1 MEGLATGVEHQIE
14 LTAESLWSE
23 VAGRLRGA
31 LNDTTYGTW
40 FGEAQGL
47 ELSGDRFVIG
57 VPNDFTRD
65 WIEGHFRGLIGA
77 AIRDVTGEERP
88 IELRI
93 SDAGQLL
100 PELLIEP
107 EGNGGVA
114 HLQVEQV
121 AERIQ
126 PGKPESGGFNTKYT
140 FDSFVIGSSNRFAH
154 AAALAVAEA
163 PAQAY
168 NPLFIYG
175 STGLGKTHLL
185 QAVAQYVSERIPPE
199 IPALRE
205 PPRRSAASSADVGMN
220 PKYTFD
226 LFVIGS
232 SNRFAHAAA
241 LAVAEAP
248 AQAYNPL
255 FIYGGTGLGKT
266 HLMQAI
272 AQYVAEH
279 SSELSVRYVTSET
292 FMNDFINSLRD
303 KRIEGFK
310 QRYRTYDLLLVDD
323 VQFFEHKERIQEE
336 FFHTFN
342 SLYEAGSQIV
352 MSSDRPP
359 RDIATLEERLR
370 SRFEWGLI
378 TDIQPPDL
386 ETRIAILRKK
396 TKTDGIHVPDPQV
409 LSFIASRISTNIREL
424 EGALTRVVAF
434 SSLTGRSLS
443 VELAEDVLKDV
454 FPQGEAAEV
463 SIRRI
468 QELVSER
475 FQLTMDELCGD
486 KRSQNIVYPRQVA
499 MYLSREL
506 TDSSL
511 PKIGKE
517 FGGRD
522 HTTVIHATSKIA
534 RLIREDRSVYNLV
547 QELTARVK
555 QVR

>member
-1 MEGLATGVEHQIE
+1 VEHQIE
-14 LTAESLWSE
+14 LTAAGLWSD
-23 VAGRLRGA
+23 VSGRLRGA
-31 LNDTTYGTW
+31 LNETTYNTW
-40 FGEAQGL
+40 FGEVFGF
-47 ELSGDRFVIG
+47 ELVGDTFVLG

-77 AIRDVTGEERP
+77 AVRDVLGHERP
-88 IELRI
+88 IELRVVD
-93 SDAGQLL
+93 SRKQPLPLPPEALL
-100 PELLIEP
+100 EVSEEVPAVPPLVHRLP
-107 EGNGGVA
+107 S
-114 HLQVEQV
+114 
-121 AERIQ
+121 R
-126 PGKPESGGFNTKYT
+126 PESGGINAKYT
-140 FDSFVIGSSNRFAH
+140 FDS
-154 AAALAVAEA
+154 
-163 PAQAY
+163 
-168 NPLFIYG
+168 
-175 STGLGKTHLL
+175 
-185 QAVAQYVSERIPPE
+185 
-199 IPALRE
+199 
-205 PPRRSAASSADVGMN
+205 
-220 PKYTFD
+220 
-226 LFVIGS
+226 FVIGS

-266 HLMQAI
+266 HLLQAV
-272 AQYVAEH
+272 AQYVSEH

-310 QRYRTYDLLLVDD
+310 QRYRTYDVLLIDD

-342 SLYEAGSQIV
+342 SLYEAGRQIV

-359 RDIATLEERLR
+359 RDISTLEERLR

-396 TKTDGIHVPDPQV
+396 VKADQIEIRDPE
-409 LSFIASRISTNIREL
+409 LLTYIASRVSTNIREL

-434 SSLTGRSLS
+434 ASLTGRSLS
-443 VELAEDVLKDV
+443 VDLAQDVLKDV
-454 FPQGEAAEV
+454 FPQGDSV
-463 SIRRI
+463 QISIERI
-468 QELVSER
+468 QELVCER
-475 FQLTMDELCGD
+475 FGVTHDELTGD
-486 KRSQNIVYPRQVA
+486 RRSQNIVYPRQVA

-547 QELTARVK
+547 QELTARVR
-555 QVR
+555 QAR

>member
-1 MEGLATGVEHQIE
+1 VWNREKPCKSTKLAVGNRTVKLAARPISSAEGYGVVEGQLE
-14 LTAESLWSE
+14 VTAESLWAE
-23 VAGRLRGA
+23 VAARLKGA
-31 LNDTTYGTW
+31 LNTTTYKTW
-40 FGEAQGL
+40 FAEAGGA
-47 ELSGDRFVIG
+47 ELTDEAFVLS
-57 VPNDFTRD
+57 VPNDFTRE
-65 WIEGHFRGLIGA
+65 WIEGHFLGLISA
-77 AIRDVTGEERP
+77 AVRDATGQER
-88 IELRI
+88 RI
-93 SDAGQLL
+93 ALTVAYSE
-100 PELLIEP
+100 PELPTTVAATQATSTEP
-107 EGNGGVA
+107 PPRKSEATGMN
-114 HLQVEQV
+114 
-121 AERIQ
+121 
-126 PGKPESGGFNTKYT
+126 SKYT

-185 QAVAQYVSERIPPE
+185 QA
-199 IPALRE
+199 
-205 PPRRSAASSADVGMN
+205 
-220 PKYTFD
+220 
-226 LFVIGS
+226 
-232 SNRFAHAAA
+232 
-241 LAVAEAP
+241 
-248 AQAYNPL
+248 
-255 FIYGGTGLGKT
+255 
-266 HLMQAI
+266 I
-272 AQYVAEH
+272 AQYTSEH
-279 SSELSVRYVTSET
+279 AGGLTARYVTSET

-310 QRYRTYDLLLVDD
+310 QRYRTYDVLLIDD

-342 SLYEAGSQIV
+342 TLYEAGSQIV
-352 MSSDRPP
+352 ISSDRPP
-359 RDIATLEERLR
+359 REISTLEERLR

-396 TKTDGIHVPDPQV
+396 VKTDGIAVPDAEV
-409 LSFIASRISTNIREL
+409 LTFIASRISTNIREL

-434 SSLTGRSLS
+434 SSLTGRPMTT
-443 VELAEDVLKDV
+443 ELAQDVLKDV
-454 FPQGEAAEV
+454 FPQGEFAEV
-463 SIRRI
+463 SIKRI
-468 QELVSER
+468 QELVIDR
-475 FQLTMDELCGD
+475 FGMSLEELCGD

-534 RLIREDRSVYNLV
+534 RLIKEDRSVYNLV
-547 QELTARVK
+547 QELTARIK

>member
-1 MEGLATGVEHQIE
+1 VEHQIE

-47 ELSGDRFVIG
+47 DLSEDHFVLG

-65 WIEGHFRGLIGA
+65 WIEGHFLGLIGA
-77 AIRDVTGEERP
+77 AIRDVTGRERP
-88 IELRI
+88 IELRV
-93 SDAGQLL
+93 SDLRVRAEPHDLAENGAT
-100 PELLIEP
+100 ELAAVP
-107 EGNGGVA
+107 V
-114 HLQVEQV
+114 V
-121 AERIQ
+121 ERIQ
-126 PGKPESGGFNTKYT
+126 PSRPESGGFNSKYT

-185 QAVAQYVSERIPPE
+185 QAVAQYVSEH
-199 IPALRE
+199 
-205 PPRRSAASSADVGMN
+205 
-220 PKYTFD
+220 T
-226 LFVIGS
+226 
-232 SNRFAHAAA
+232 
-241 LAVAEAP
+241 
-248 AQAYNPL
+248 
-255 FIYGGTGLGKT
+255 
-266 HLMQAI
+266 
-272 AQYVAEH
+272 
-279 SSELSVRYVTSET
+279 SELSVRYITSET

-310 QRYRTYDLLLVDD
+310 QRYRTYDVLLIDD

-359 RDIATLEERLR
+359 RDIATLEARLR

-396 TKTDGIHVPDPQV
+396 VKTDGIHVPDPQV
-409 LSFIASRISTNIREL
+409 LTFIASRVSTNIREL

-434 SSLTGRSLS
+434 SSLTGRAMS
-443 VELAEDVLKDV
+443 VELAQDVLKDV

-463 SIRRI
+463 SIKRI
-468 QELVSER
+468 QDLVAER
-475 FQLTMDELCGD
+475 FNLSLEELCGD

>member
-1 MEGLATGVEHQIE
+1 MLAAGPETGRTRASVEHQVE
-14 LTAESLWSE
+14 LSAEDLWEEIS
-23 VAGRLRGA
+23 GRLKEA
-31 LNDTTYGTW
+31 LADGTYSKW
-40 FGEAQGL
+40 FGDVRGL
-47 ELSGDRFVIG
+47 ELEGETLVLT
-57 VPNDFTRD
+57 VPSEFTRD
-65 WIEGHFRGLIGA
+65 WIEGHFLGLIGA
-77 AIRDVTGEERP
+77 AVRDIIGIERAL
-88 IELRI
+88 ELRVAGDRPTEDRVG
-93 SDAGQLL
+93 SDAVVPMVQGLR
-100 PELLIEP
+100 
-107 EGNGGVA
+107 V
-114 HLQVEQV
+114 
-121 AERIQ
+121 R
-126 PGKPESGGFNTKYT
+126 PESGGFNAKYT
-140 FDSFVIGSSNRFAH
+140 FDS
-154 AAALAVAEA
+154 
-163 PAQAY
+163 
-168 NPLFIYG
+168 
-175 STGLGKTHLL
+175 
-185 QAVAQYVSERIPPE
+185 
-199 IPALRE
+199 
-205 PPRRSAASSADVGMN
+205 
-220 PKYTFD
+220 
-226 LFVIGS
+226 FVIGS

-266 HLMQAI
+266 HLLQAV

-279 SSELSVRYVTSET
+279 SSKLSVRYVTSEA
-292 FMNDFINSLRD
+292 FVNDFINSLRD

-310 QRYRTYDLLLVDD
+310 QRYRAYDVLLIDD
-323 VQFFEHKERIQEE
+323 VQFFEGKERFQEE

-352 MSSDRPP
+352 LSSDRPP

-396 TKTDGIHVPDPQV
+396 VKVDRIHVHDEQV
-409 LSFIASRISTNIREL
+409 LTFIAGRVSSNIREL

-434 SSLTGRSLS
+434 SSLTGRPMT
-443 VELAEDVLKDV
+443 VELAQDVLRDV

-463 SIRRI
+463 SIKRI
-468 QELVSER
+468 QDLVAEQFGLSH
-475 FQLTMDELCGD
+475 DELCGE

-522 HTTVIHATSKIA
+522 HTTVIHATSKIS

>member
-1 MEGLATGVEHQIE
+1 MWGIPKHPANDRLFPDQNPELAVIECSGGRCYARPSFRSTKERAGGVEKPIE
-14 LTAESLWSE
+14 LTAEGVWNEIS
-23 VAGRLRGA
+23 GRLREA
-31 LNDTTYGTW
+31 LNENTFSTW
-40 FGEAQGL
+40 FAEVNAA
-47 ELSGDRFVIG
+47 EITDAEFVLT
-57 VPNDFTRD
+57 VPNDFTRE
-65 WIEGHFRGLIGA
+65 WIEGHFLDLISA
-77 AIRDVTGEERP
+77 ALAEVAGERSVR
-88 IELRI
+88 LRI
-93 SDAGQLL
+93 
-100 PELLIEP
+100 PEHAAKP
-107 EGNGGVA
+107 EAAQPKVS
-114 HLQVEQV
+114 EQT
-121 AERIQ
+121 AQ
-126 PGKPESGGFNTKYT
+126 PGPSINAKYT
-140 FDSFVIGSSNRFAH
+140 FDS
-154 AAALAVAEA
+154 
-163 PAQAY
+163 
-168 NPLFIYG
+168 
-175 STGLGKTHLL
+175 
-185 QAVAQYVSERIPPE
+185 
-199 IPALRE
+199 
-205 PPRRSAASSADVGMN
+205 
-220 PKYTFD
+220 
-226 LFVIGS
+226 FVIGS

-266 HLMQAI
+266 HLLQAVS
-272 AQYVAEH
+272 QYVGEH
-279 SSELSVRYVTSET
+279 PGNLSVRYVTSET

-342 SLYEAGSQIV
+342 SLYESGSQIV

-386 ETRIAILRKK
+386 ETRIAILRKRV
-396 TKTDGIHVPDPQV
+396 KTDNINVPDPQV
-409 LSFIASRISTNIREL
+409 LTFIAGRVSTNIREL

-434 SSLTGRSLS
+434 CSLTGRPMNE
-443 VELAEDVLKDV
+443 ELAQDVLKDV
-454 FPQGEAAEV
+454 FPQGDLPQVTIE
-463 SIRRI
+463 RI
-468 QELVSER
+468 QEIISDR
-475 FQLTMDELCGD
+475 FGLSLDELCGD
-486 KRSQNIVYPRQVA
+486 RRSQNIVYPRQVA

-511 PKIGKE
+511 PKIGKQ

-534 RLIREDRSVYNLV
+534 RMIREDRSVYNLV
-547 QELTARVK
+547 QELTARIK

>member
-1 MEGLATGVEHQIE
+1 VKDQIE
-14 LTAESLWSE
+14 LSAEGLWGEIS
-23 VAGRLRGA
+23 GRLREA
-31 LNDTTYGTW
+31 LNDGTYGKW
-40 FGEAQGL
+40 FGDVRSL
-47 ELSGDRFVIG
+47 ELEDETLVLT
-57 VPNDFTRD
+57 VPDELSRD
-65 WIEGHFRGLIGA
+65 WIHRHFRGLLNA
-77 AIRDVTGEERP
+77 AVRDVTGESRP
-88 IELRI
+88 LELRVADE
-93 SDAGQLL
+93 DAHAEEDGSRENAVL
-100 PELLIEP
+100 PMVQRLP
-107 EGNGGVA
+107 
-114 HLQVEQV
+114 Q
-121 AERIQ
+121 R
-126 PGKPESGGFNTKYT
+126 PESGGFKAKYT

-185 QAVAQYVSERIPPE
+185 HAVAQYVSE
-199 IPALRE
+199 
-205 PPRRSAASSADVGMN
+205 
-220 PKYTFD
+220 
-226 LFVIGS
+226 
-232 SNRFAHAAA
+232 
-241 LAVAEAP
+241 
-248 AQAYNPL
+248 
-255 FIYGGTGLGKT
+255 
-266 HLMQAI
+266 
-272 AQYVAEH
+272 H
-279 SSELSVRYVTSET
+279 SSSLSVRYVTSEA
-292 FMNDFINSLRD
+292 FVNDFINSLRD
-303 KRIEGFK
+303 KSRIEGFK
-310 QRYRTYDLLLVDD
+310 TRYRTYDLLLIDD
-323 VQFFEHKERIQEE
+323 VQFFEGKERFQEE

-352 MSSDRPP
+352 LSSDRPP

-386 ETRIAILRKK
+386 ETRIAILRRKVK
-396 TKTDGIHVPDPQV
+396 VDGINVHDEQV
-409 LSFIASRISTNIREL
+409 LTFIASRVSTNIREL

-434 SSLTGRSLS
+434 SSLTGRAMT
-443 VELAEDVLKDV
+443 VELAQDVLRDV

-463 SIRRI
+463 SIKRI
-468 QELVSER
+468 QDLVAER
-475 FQLTMDELCGD
+475 FALTLEELTGD

>member
-1 MEGLATGVEHQIE
+1 MLA
-14 LTAESLWSE
+14 APR
-23 VAGRLRGA
+23 AG
-31 LNDTTYGTW
+31 
-40 FGEAQGL
+40 E
-47 ELSGDRFVIG
+47 ELSDDAFVLG
-57 VPNDFTRD
+57 VPNDFTRE
-65 WIEGHFRGLIGA
+65 WIEGHFLGLIGA
-77 AIRDVTGEERP
+77 AVRDVTGQERRVALSVT
-88 IELRI
+88 ER
-93 SDAGQLL
+93 L
-100 PELLIEP
+100 PVDTPLPAEVMP
-107 EGNGGVA
+107 KQGG
-114 HLQVEQV
+114 
-121 AERIQ
+121 
-126 PGKPESGGFNTKYT
+126 GGAA
-140 FDSFVIGSSNRFAH
+140 DS
-154 AAALAVAEA
+154 
-163 PAQAY
+163 
-168 NPLFIYG
+168 
-175 STGLGKTHLL
+175 
-185 QAVAQYVSERIPPE
+185 
-199 IPALRE
+199 
-205 PPRRSAASSADVGMN
+205 GMN

-279 SSELSVRYVTSET
+279 SSDLSVRYVTSET

-310 QRYRTYDLLLVDD
+310 QRYRTYNLLLVDD

-396 TKTDGIHVPDPQV
+396 AQNDQIEIRDPE
-409 LSFIASRISTNIREL
+409 LLTFIASRVSTNIREL

-434 SSLTGRSLS
+434 SSLTGRPLTP
-443 VELAEDVLKDV
+443 ELAQDVLKDV
-454 FPQGEAAEV
+454 FPQGEGTQ
-463 SIRRI
+463 ITIDRI
-468 QELVSER
+468 QELVCDR
-475 FQLTMDELCGD
+475 FAVTMEELTGD
-486 KRSQNIVYPRQVA
+486 RRSQNIVYPRQVA

>member
-1 MEGLATGVEHQIE
+1 MWGIRELPAKRALLPGRKSLGARVESSGRRCYARPSFRSSKERPGGVEKPIE
-14 LTAESLWSE
+14 LTAEGVWNEIS
-23 VAGRLRGA
+23 GRLREA
-31 LNDTTYGTW
+31 LNENTFSTW
-40 FGEAQGL
+40 FAEVEAVRITDGEFV
-47 ELSGDRFVIG
+47 LS
-57 VPNDFTRD
+57 VPNDFTRE
-65 WIEGHFRGLIGA
+65 WIEGHFLGLIEA
-77 AIRDVTGEERP
+77 ALAEVAGERSVRLQIAEQAVEAASAEPKLRDPV
-88 IELRI
+88 L
-93 SDAGQLL
+93 
-100 PELLIEP
+100 
-107 EGNGGVA
+107 
-114 HLQVEQV
+114 
-121 AERIQ
+121 Q
-126 PGKPESGGFNTKYT
+126 PGVSINAKYT
-140 FDSFVIGSSNRFAH
+140 FDS
-154 AAALAVAEA
+154 
-163 PAQAY
+163 
-168 NPLFIYG
+168 
-175 STGLGKTHLL
+175 
-185 QAVAQYVSERIPPE
+185 
-199 IPALRE
+199 
-205 PPRRSAASSADVGMN
+205 
-220 PKYTFD
+220 
-226 LFVIGS
+226 FVIGS

-266 HLMQAI
+266 HLLQAVS
-272 AQYVAEH
+272 QYVGEH
-279 SSELSVRYVTSET
+279 PGNLSVRYVTSET

-342 SLYEAGSQIV
+342 SLYESGSQIV

-386 ETRIAILRKK
+386 ETRIAILRKRV
-396 TKTDGIHVPDPQV
+396 KTDNINVPDPQV
-409 LSFIASRISTNIREL
+409 LTFIAGRVSTNIREL

-434 SSLTGRSLS
+434 CSLTGRPMNE
-443 VELAEDVLKDV
+443 ELAQDVLKDV
-454 FPQGEAAEV
+454 FPQGDLPQVTIE
-463 SIRRI
+463 RI
-468 QELVSER
+468 QEIISDR
-475 FQLTMDELCGD
+475 FGLSLDELCGD
-486 KRSQNIVYPRQVA
+486 RRSQNIVYPRQVA

-511 PKIGKE
+511 PKIGKQ

-534 RLIREDRSVYNLV
+534 RMIREDRSVYNLV
-547 QELTARVK
+547 QELTARIK

>member
-1 MEGLATGVEHQIE
+1 VEDQIE
-14 LTAESLWSE
+14 LTAESLWSD
-23 VAGRLRGA
+23 VSGRLRSA

-40 FGEAQGL
+40 FAHTAGV
-47 ELSGDRFVIG
+47 ELDDGRFVLA

-65 WIEGHFRGLIGA
+65 WIEGHFLELIGA
-77 AIRDVTGEERP
+77 AIRDITGRDRA
-88 IELRI
+88 IELQVTD
-93 SDAGQLL
+93 SGST
-100 PELLIEP
+100 PSEP
-107 EGNGGVA
+107 SPPPARVA
-114 HLQVEQV
+114 PVERLV
-121 AERIQ
+121 PHR
-126 PGKPESGGFNTKYT
+126 PESGGFNAKYT

-185 QAVAQYVSERIPPE
+185 QAIAQYVSE
-199 IPALRE
+199 
-205 PPRRSAASSADVGMN
+205 
-220 PKYTFD
+220 
-226 LFVIGS
+226 
-232 SNRFAHAAA
+232 
-241 LAVAEAP
+241 
-248 AQAYNPL
+248 
-255 FIYGGTGLGKT
+255 
-266 HLMQAI
+266 
-272 AQYVAEH
+272 H
-279 SSELSVRYVTSET
+279 SRDMSVRYVTSET

-310 QRYRTYDLLLVDD
+310 QRYRTYDLLLIDD

-396 TKTDGIHVPDPQV
+396 VKTDGIHVPEPEV
-409 LSFIASRISTNIREL
+409 LTFIAGRVSTNIREL

-434 SSLTGRSLS
+434 SSLTGRAMS
-443 VELAEDVLKDV
+443 VELSQDVLKDV

-463 SIRRI
+463 SIKRI
-468 QELVSER
+468 QDLVAER
-475 FQLTMDELCGD
+475 FNMSLEELCGD

>member
-1 MEGLATGVEHQIE
+1 MELS
-14 LTAESLWSE
+14 AENLWREIS
-23 VAGRLRGA
+23 GRLREA
-31 LNDTTYGTW
+31 LNDSTYGKW
-40 FGEAQGL
+40 FDGVHGL
-47 ELSGDRFVIG
+47 EFEGETLVLTVPDELS
-57 VPNDFTRD
+57 RD
-65 WIEGHFRGLIGA
+65 WIHRHFRGLLNA
-77 AIRDVTGEERP
+77 AVREFTGESRP
-88 IELRI
+88 LELRVAAE
-93 SDAGQLL
+93 DAPA
-100 PELLIEP
+100 PEHGARHDALVP
-107 EGNGGVA
+107 MV
-114 HLQVEQV
+114 Q
-121 AERIQ
+121 RI
-126 PGKPESGGFNTKYT
+126 PSRPESGGFKAKYT

-185 QAVAQYVSERIPPE
+185 HAVVQYVSE
-199 IPALRE
+199 
-205 PPRRSAASSADVGMN
+205 
-220 PKYTFD
+220 
-226 LFVIGS
+226 
-232 SNRFAHAAA
+232 
-241 LAVAEAP
+241 
-248 AQAYNPL
+248 
-255 FIYGGTGLGKT
+255 
-266 HLMQAI
+266 
-272 AQYVAEH
+272 H
-279 SSELSVRYVTSET
+279 SSSMSVRYVTSEA
-292 FMNDFINSLRD
+292 FVNDFINSLRD
-303 KRIEGFK
+303 KSRIEGFK
-310 QRYRTYDLLLVDD
+310 QRYRTYDVLLIDD
-323 VQFFEHKERIQEE
+323 VQFFEGKERFQEE

-342 SLYEAGSQIV
+342 TLYEAGSQIV
-352 MSSDRPP
+352 LSSDRPP

-386 ETRIAILRKK
+386 ETRIAILRRKVK
-396 TKTDGIHVPDPQV
+396 VDGINVHDEQV
-409 LSFIASRISTNIREL
+409 MTFIASRVSTNIREL

-434 SSLTGRSLS
+434 SSLTGRPMT
-443 VELAEDVLKDV
+443 VELAQDVLRDV

-463 SIRRI
+463 SIKRI
-468 QELVSER
+468 QDLVAER
-475 FQLTMDELCGD
+475 FGLTLDELCGE

-522 HTTVIHATSKIA
+522 HTTVIHATSKIS

>member
-1 MEGLATGVEHQIE
+1 MERPIE
-14 LTAESLWSE
+14 LTAETLWNE
-23 VAGRLRGA
+23 VAGRLKGA
-31 LNDTTYGTW
+31 LNETTYRTW
-40 FGEAQGL
+40 FAEAEGQD
-47 ELSGDRFVIG
+47 LSDDAFVLA
-57 VPNDFTRD
+57 VPNDFTRE
-65 WIEGHFRGLIGA
+65 WIEGHFLGLIGA
-77 AIRDVTGEERP
+77 ALRDVTGQERRVG
-88 IELRI
+88 LTI
-93 SDAGQLL
+93 S
-100 PELLIEP
+100 
-107 EGNGGVA
+107 
-114 HLQVEQV
+114 
-121 AERIQ
+121 ERR
-126 PGKPESGGFNTKYT
+126 PP
-140 FDSFVIGSSNRFAH
+140 
-154 AAALAVAEA
+154 EA
-163 PAQAY
+163 PTA
-168 NPLFIYG
+168 
-175 STGLGKTHLL
+175 T
-185 QAVAQYVSERIPPE
+185 
-199 IPALRE
+199 RE
-205 PPRRSAASSADVGMN
+205 PPPRGAQDGGMN

-272 AQYVAEH
+272 AQYVGEH
-279 SSELSVRYVTSET
+279 SSDLSVRYVTSET

-342 SLYEAGSQIV
+342 TLYEAGSQIV

-396 TKTDGIHVPDPQV
+396 VKTDGIHVPDPQV

-454 FPQGEAAEV
+454 FPQGEAVEV
-463 SIRRI
+463 SIHRI

-475 FQLTMDELCGD
+475 FQLTLDELCGD